1 MKTDTKIYKELI
13 QANGKKC
20 CVKGC
25 YNMASDITLM
35 TEANYGVFTNPN
47 GEMYNG
53 YHINLVD
60 SYLFY
65 IVNVILHD
73 TR

>member
-1 MKTDTKIYKELI
+1 MKTETKIYNELI

-35 TEANYGVFTNPN
+35 TEANNPN
-47 GEMYNG
+47 GEMYISVCKKHKN
-53 YHINLVD
+53 
-60 SYLFY
+60 
-65 IVNVILHD
+65 D
-73 TR
+73 TNPYNIKKGTTAITST